1 MSEFTMRYRCG
12 EINAERARMLAFAL
26 REIAA
31 GRSPIAYFEIERRV
45 RRALKVPGDEPL
57 NDLAGALFLLARAGV
72 DTAKVNWQAAPRQI
86 WEQTMALVTDAELAK
101 IVTVAV
107 ADPSVARYHAK
118 LRAAMA

>member
-1 MSEFTMRYRCG
+1 MDKATIETTLR
-12 EINAERARMLAFAL
+12 NAYMDSHRAR
-26 REIAA
+26 
-31 GRSPIAYFEIERRV
+31 
-45 RRALKVPGDEPL
+45 
-57 NDLAGALFLLARAGV
+57 FLLARAGV